1 MEREDE
7 EREQRGGVREVK
19 RHRKSLRWCE
29 DGGGGGGGGVKRDE
43 QDEEDQV
50 QEFRDD
56 VIKALRPPRFS
67 Y

>member
-1 MEREDE
+1 MEDE

-19 RHRKSLRWCE
+19 HHRKSLRWCE
-29 DGGGGGGGGVKRDE
+29 DGGGGGGVKRDE
-43 QDEEDQV
+43 QDEEQLEEDQV

-56 VIKALRPPRFS
+56 VIKALRPLRFS